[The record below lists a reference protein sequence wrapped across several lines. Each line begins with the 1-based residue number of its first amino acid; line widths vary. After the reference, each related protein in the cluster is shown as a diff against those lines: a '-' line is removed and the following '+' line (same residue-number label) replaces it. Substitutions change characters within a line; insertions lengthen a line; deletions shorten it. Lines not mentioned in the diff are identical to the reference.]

1 MRAVLVAVVIA
12 VLLALPAAAAEIDP
26 KALVLDNRD
35 VPAGFRL
42 DRDESGIRSNAA
54 EAKNDPRLP
63 TLFRRWGRL
72 TGYQVE
78 YDRGKAKIQ
87 SRVDVCRRPAGAR
100 QLLDWY
106 DGEVR
111 KLGFGGLR
119 RAPARIGNQGWVYRV
134 ELPTAATIV
143 AWRHGRVFAGV
154 MGQGVTRQRT
164 IALAR
169 AQQRRIAAAG

>member
-1 MRAVLVAVVIA
+1 MRAVFVAVVIA
-12 VLLALPAAAAEIDP
+12 VGLALPAAAAEIDP
-26 KALVLDNRD
+26 RALVDNRD

-72 TGYQVE
+72 TGYEVE
-78 YDRGKAKIQ
+78 YDRGMATI
-87 SRVDVCRRPAGAR
+87 RARADVFRRPAGAR

-106 DGEVR
+106 DREVR
-111 KLGFGGLR
+111 KAGLKDFR
-119 RAPARIGNQGWVYRV
+119 RTAARVGAEGWIYRA
-134 ELPTAATIV
+134 EFPTAATIV
-143 AWRHGRVFAGV
+143 VWRHGRVFAGV
-154 MGQGVTRQRT
+154 LGEGVTHERT
-164 IALAR
+164 LELAR